1 MAAQKSSTLMKTIA
15 LLLGLVLVL
24 SGCGKVDDSATVTTE
39 KSGEI
44 DAIPFVLD
52 TALAKA
58 KTENKPVL
66 LEFTGSDW
74 CPPCKALDKE
84 VLGTKDFQEYAA
96 NNLVFGKLDFPQRKP
111 QTDEVKSNNAALSEK
126 FAIKAF
132 PTLVLLKS
140 DGTELWRQ
148 EGFGGGG
155 PKDFIAQVEAK
166 KK

>member
-1 MAAQKSSTLMKTIA
+1 MKQIS
-15 LLLGLVLVL
+15 LLLGLLLLV
-24 SGCGKVDDSATVTTE
+24 SGCRQSGDHASDSTAVE
-39 KSGEI
+39 SGEMEST
-44 DAIPFVLD
+44 PFVLD

-58 KTENKPVL
+58 KAENKPVL

-84 VLGTKDFQEYAA
+84 VLGTDEFKTYESTK
-96 NNLVFGKLDFPQRKP
+96 LVFGKLDFPQRK
-111 QTDEVKSNNAALSEK
+111 QQSDEVKKNNAALSDK
-126 FAIKAF
+126 FGINAF

-155 PKDFIAQVEAK
+155 PKDLIAQIEAK
-166 KK
+166 TQ